1 MRDLSNFQI
10 LPSSGFP
17 MLFIKQ
23 KEVEFGVYFSIVN
36 GAEPPKMEV
45 SPLSHTKL
53 KLDVAPVRNFLR
65 MQIV

>member
-1 MRDLSNFQI
+1 
-10 LPSSGFP
+10 